1 MRNPNVSGKSSIPP
15 PKVAEAPVL
24 FRASQQREKLNEV
37 FRAVN
42 VTTLD
47 EIARIRKP
55 SIAAF
60 EACRLL
66 CLFVNIFRESNKKWP
81 EASFSSWSAI

>member
-1 MRNPNVSGKSSIPP
+1 M
-15 PKVAEAPVL
+15 
-24 FRASQQREKLNEV
+24 
-37 FRAVN
+37 N

-60 EACRLL
+60 EACKLL
-66 CLFVNIFRESNKKWP
+66 CLFVNIFREPNKKWP
-81 EASFSSWSAI
+81 EASFSSWSAIQHYLVGPMGSNKLCGELLHMKKTMFRNSASKVSQVVCL